1 MPRDKYFVNI
11 MRTHSVPTV
20 YQGMHIKLYQNLWH
34 RLQYCFHFWIALKL
48 CCIAKAC
55 SVYIKI
61 PSQIPP
67 LVPLPICLSVTICR
81 TAHSTGHG
89 EAGRGTLDHIKCAIP
104 GATSAFLISSSHRS
118 SWNWPGWY
126 SEREKERFYGIL
138 RDPQRF
144 QSKILRWDS
153 KSGFSKGN

>member
-1 MPRDKYFVNI
+1 MYLLCVIMPRDKYFVNI

-48 CCIAKAC
+48 CCIAKTC

-104 GATSAFLISSSHRS
+104 GATSAFLIASSHRS
-118 SWNWPGWY
+118 SWNRPGSY
-126 SEREKERFYGIL
+126 SEREKERFR
-138 RDPQRF
+138 RDFKRSLEIPIQDF
-144 QSKILRWDS
+144 EM
-153 KSGFSKGN
+153 GF